1 LYLPAPAF
9 YQWVLE
15 DINNCER
22 RISRSLFEDLFLLA
36 TNIDRSNVTA
46 REIAEKHEEK
56 LLQLGPVLLRQ
67 NDEHYDPLIDM
78 TFEYMAKNRIIPK
91 PPQELRDMDLGVEY
105 ISILSQAMK
114 LVGVG
119 SIERFTGYVGNLAA
133 VQPNVL
139 DLFDAD
145 AAVIEYGNVVG
156 APPKLTRDKRVVADM
171 RAEKAKQ
178 AQAAQMGAMVQPAA
192 ETVKTLAD
200 AKIGE
205 EGDSALTRLFDQ
217 MTAQAA

>member
-1 LYLPAPAF
+1 
-9 YQWVLE
+9 
-15 DINNCER
+15 
-22 RISRSLFEDLFLLA
+22 LFEDLFLMA

-78 TFEYMAKNRIIPK
+78 TFDYMAQMQIIPP
-91 PPQELRDMDLGVEY
+91 PPQEMRGMVIGVEY
-105 ISILSQAMK
+105 ISILAQAMK
-114 LVGVG
+114 LVGVS
-119 SIERFTGYVGNLAA
+119 SIERYTGYIGNLAA
-133 VQPNVL
+133 VAPQVM

-145 AAVIEYGNVVG
+145 AAVIEYGNIVG
-156 APPKLTRDKRVVADM
+156 APPKLTRDKRAVAQI
-171 RAEKAKQ
+171 REEKAKK
-178 AQAAQMGAMVQPAA
+178 AQAAQIGAMAQPAA

-205 EGDSALTRLFDQ
+205 EGDSALTRMMDQ
-217 MTAQAA
+217 IQGQAA